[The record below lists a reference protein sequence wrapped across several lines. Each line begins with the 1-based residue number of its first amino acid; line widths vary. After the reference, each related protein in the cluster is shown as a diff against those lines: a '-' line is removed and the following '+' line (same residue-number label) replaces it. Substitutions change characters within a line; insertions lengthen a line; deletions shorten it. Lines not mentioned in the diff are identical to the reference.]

1 MAGTGIEREPCP
13 YRIIDD
19 AGGAFAFGLVGG
31 GIWHSVGGFRNAPQG
46 KGFTQ
51 AFSRVKARAPILGG
65 SFAIWGTFFSIFDC
79 SMASI
84 RQKED
89 PWNAIISGAATGGLL
104 ALRGGLKAAGTNAL
118 AGGVILAAIEGLN
131 IAVQRI
137 IMPMFE
143 KQQQDQAMLEGG
155 QVNIDLLDPPVD
167 PLHRRHRISGA
178 GANSILDGL
187 KATPIANNAASSA
200 PIDYEDTFADTNT
213 LADTHTNTGVSGGF
227 DMDSINTFDTHSS
240 NELSRVEEKKST
252 SWW

>member
-31 GIWHSVGGFRNAPQG
+31 GIWHSVGGFRNAPKG
-46 KGFTQ
+46 KGFSQ

-79 SMASI
+79 SIASI

-104 ALRGGLKAAGTNAL
+104 ALRGGLKAAGTNAV

-143 KQQQDQAMLEGG
+143 KQQQEQAMLEGG
-155 QVNIDLLDPPVD
+155 GQVNVDLLEPPVD
-167 PLHRRHRISGA
+167 PLHRRHKISGT
-178 GANSILDGL
+178 NSILDGL
-187 KATPIANNAASSA
+187 KATPIANSAASSA
-200 PIDYEDTFADTNT
+200 PIDYEDTFAETNT
-213 LADTHTNTGVSGGF
+213 LAETHIDTGVSAGF
-227 DMDSINTFDTHSS
+227 DMSTIDTFDTHSS
-240 NELSRVEEKKST
+240 NELSRVQETKSS